1 LGYYFF
7 PMKWFEDHFDKGAR
21 EAETLE
27 DLLNLSRQLNGLFQ
41 PFIGRSTNNNFQNT
55 RNAVA
60 PIRRDPLILDLDGD
74 GFETVGIDTTAPIL
88 FDHDGDGVKTATGW
102 VAGDDAFLVLDRD
115 GNGTIDDGHELFG
128 DATPLVAGGTAADG
142 FAALA
147 QEDSNNDGQVD
158 ALDAHFADLRLW
170 RDLNQDGISQSDELH
185 TLASQGIVSL
195 SAART
200 TNSTLLANG
209 NQIADLGTHSHR
221 LPAHFILGVARK
233 SPVVNFPIN

>member
-1 LGYYFF
+1 
-7 PMKWFEDHFDKGAR
+7 M
-21 EAETLE
+21 
-27 DLLNLSRQLNGLFQ
+27 SRPIFRCTDAAL
-41 PFIGRSTNNNFQNT
+41 
-55 RNAVA
+55 
-60 PIRRDPLILDLDGD
+60 IRRDPLILDLDSD
-74 GFETVGIDTTAPIL
+74 GFETVGIDTTAPIP

-102 VAGDDAFLVLDRD
+102 VAGDD
-115 GNGTIDDGHELFG
+115 GHELFG
-128 DATPLVAGGTAADG
+128 DATPLAAGGTAADG

-170 RDLNQDGISQSDELH
+170 RDLNQDGISQSDELL
-185 TLASQGIVSL
+185 TLVSQGIVFL
-195 SAART
+195 START